1 MALRYRV
8 LLCALIAAA
17 IATLTPAT
25 ARANPLFYD
34 YMDSQFGLAGA
45 PFLGD
50 TFSITPL
57 QAPGL
62 LPVYQMKVGDTVSIT
77 AADGDVFDYNVAL
90 LTNSHADFIASFY
103 QVGGGGAAGGFV
115 DTASLLAGRTIEEF
129 RFTLDA
135 FYHQSPGFD
144 ENHDGSWTDY
154 LVLATL
160 EVFGE
165 GDPVSVFPQPPR
177 DLSPNFVCHSTSH
190 FTCPTDGMPSPVPEP
205 ASLALVCGG
214 LAVLASSRLWFRS
227 RC

>member
-1 MALRYRV
+1 MRYRV
-8 LLCALIAAA
+8 LLCASIAAA

-115 DTASLLAGRTIEEF
+115 DTASLLAGRTI
-129 RFTLDA
+129 LW
-135 FYHQSPGFD
+135 S
-144 ENHDGSWTDY
+144 
-154 LVLATL
+154 LVRRKPLFEPNGVAI
-160 EVFGE
+160 
-165 GDPVSVFPQPPR
+165 
-177 DLSPNFVCHSTSH
+177 DLSRETGVRIEIEALGRALNEKAPDEVYVV
-190 FTCPTDGMPSPVPEP
+190 PV
-205 ASLALVCGG
+205 ANA
-214 LAVLASSRLWFRS
+214 AVLDRGDRRIMLRL
-227 RC
+227 